1 MAPRSSLETIAALTT
16 RIAGLETD
24 RARAV
29 AAAIRASEPW
39 AEIGPALGVTAQ
51 AAHKRFRWLR
61 YSPITGE
68 TWHEPPLLRHQ
79 RPPADT
85 TRPCPID
92 PE

>member
-1 MAPRSSLETIAALTT
+1 
-16 RIAGLETD
+16 
-24 RARAV
+24 
-29 AAAIRASEPW
+29 
-39 AEIGPALGVTAQ
+39 VTAQ